1 MGRDLDQGRGAILQA
16 SCRKQQEGPGC
27 KWNYR
32 TGRWECAYGMK
43 ARGHEGHRPAALR
56 APEALPSGRA
66 AVPLFWPDST
76 ASANRKRSVRNF
88 PATLGGAFTSCRGPP
103 EFRHFVRTSQ
113 THTFLK
119 SGVLENVVFQ
129 KSTSR
134 PHGRLQIRHTPNSR
148 GHARRVHVPQ
158 MNRFRIPTAVHMQVL
173 RLSIDEF
180 VSPR

>member
-1 MGRDLDQGRGAILQA
+1 
-16 SCRKQQEGPGC
+16 
-27 KWNYR
+27 
-32 TGRWECAYGMK
+32 MK

-76 ASANRKRSVRNF
+76 ASANRKHSVRNF

-119 SGVLENVVFQ
+119 NNVPKKRRISEKY
-129 KSTSR
+129 KSSARETPDSAYAELQR
-134 PHGRLQIRHTPNSR
+134 PRATCPPRT
-148 GHARRVHVPQ
+148 
-158 MNRFRIPTAVHMQVL
+158 NRFRIPTAVHMQVL

>member
-1 MGRDLDQGRGAILQA
+1 
-16 SCRKQQEGPGC
+16 
-27 KWNYR
+27 
-32 TGRWECAYGMK
+32 MK

-66 AVPLFWPDST
+66 AVPLFWPGST

-119 SGVLENVVFQ
+119 NDVSEKTSYFRKVQVVRTEDSRFGIRRTPEATRDVPHIHHGHIA
-129 KSTSR
+129 SESR
-134 PHGRLQIRHTPNSR
+134 PLFTCRSSG
-148 GHARRVHVPQ
+148 
-158 MNRFRIPTAVHMQVL
+158 L
-173 RLSIDEF
+173 RLTNSFLLADDVDCVTSEEERILQSKTRARACGHRKGF
-180 VSPR
+180 